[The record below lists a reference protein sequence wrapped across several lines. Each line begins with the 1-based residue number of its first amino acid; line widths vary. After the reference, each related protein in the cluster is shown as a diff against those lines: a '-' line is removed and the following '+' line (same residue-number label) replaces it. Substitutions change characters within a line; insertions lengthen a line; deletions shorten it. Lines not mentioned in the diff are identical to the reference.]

1 MCVTCAFPDRV
12 LKGYVCSALL
22 GVGLGRFRRAAARCA
37 PQPMVRARK
46 TAASPSNDPS
56 LGVASD
62 ADPPRAQVHLPAPP
76 RTSSRPISTME
87 EAADRPVSADEGAP
101 PDEPVYS
108 VMFISLVAQRCTDH
122 PTNAPQSTSSSSN
135 VQGHRPFPPTTS
147 NVRFSSLW
155 RGGSRVA
162 GPGGDAGESPRFEPA
177 ATVAAITTNPTP
189 S

>member
-1 MCVTCAFPDRV
+1 MYEVQHRRMQATFYMCVTCAFPDRV
-12 LKGYVCSALL
+12 LKGYACSALQ

-101 PDEPVYS
+101 PDEPVYT
-108 VMFISLVAQRCTDH
+108 VLCSLVWCVGHTRVPH
-122 PTNAPQSTSSSSN
+122 MRAPRSAKAMN
-135 VQGHRPFPPTTS
+135 FMNEKRACAAAHR
-147 NVRFSSLW
+147 R
-155 RGGSRVA
+155 
-162 GPGGDAGESPRFEPA
+162 SPRLVCQLHCSCRPCHRDG
-177 ATVAAITTNPTP
+177 VP
-189 S
+189 